1 MKSDRVEPLLT
12 PDQRQ
17 ILLASRIGHLATA
30 DEDGQPYLVPCCFTV
45 LDDRIVS
52 AIDDKPKRVAGRQL
66 RRVRNILANP
76 RVALTVDH
84 YEEDWTKI
92 GYLLI
97 LGTAQVI
104 ETGGERPDALSALRA
119 KYRQYARMD
128 LEAQPLIVITPAR
141 VTGWGIYRH

>member
-1 MKSDRVEPLLT
+1 MNSPSTPAPLT

-17 ILLASRIGHLATA
+17 ILLASRIGHLATV
-30 DEDGQPYLVPCCFTV
+30 DEDGQPYLVPCCYTV
-45 LDDRIVS
+45 ADDLIVS
-52 AIDDKPKRVAGRQL
+52 AIDEKPKRVAGRQL
-66 RRVRNILANP
+66 RRIRNILANP

-92 GYLLI
+92 GYLLV
-97 LGTAQVI
+97 LGTASVI
-104 ETGGERPDALSALRA
+104 EAGAERPEALAALRA

-128 LEAQPLIVITPAR
+128 LEAQPLIVITPSR

>member
-1 MKSDRVEPLLT
+1 MLT
-12 PDQRQ
+12 LDQRQ

-30 DEDGQPYLVPCCFTV
+30 DPQGQPYLVPVCFTLV
-45 LDDRIVS
+45 DDQIVS
-52 AIDDKPKRVAGRQL
+52 AIDEKPKQVAGRRL
-66 RRVRNILANP
+66 RRIQNILANP

-97 LGTAQVI
+97 LGEANVLD
-104 ETGGERPDALSALRA
+104 TGGERPEALAALRA
-119 KYRQYARMD
+119 KYSQYGRMD
-128 LEAQPLIVITPAR
+128 LESQPLILITPTR

>member
-1 MKSDRVEPLLT
+1 MDPTKTQALLT

-17 ILLASRIGHLATA
+17 ILLASRIGHLATV
-30 DEDGQPYLVPCCFTV
+30 DQDGQPYLVPCCYTV
-45 LDDRIVS
+45 VDDQIVT
-52 AIDDKPKRVAGRQL
+52 AIDEKPKRVAGRQL
-66 RRVRNILANP
+66 RRIRNILANP

-97 LGTAQVI
+97 IGTAGVI
-104 ETGGERPDALSALRA
+104 ETGGERPEALAALRA
-119 KYRQYARMD
+119 KYRQYARME
-128 LEAQPLIVITPAR
+128 LESQPLIVITPTR